1 MSIQCKHCDN
11 LFVTKSKRDNHTIE
25 EHISTVIIGET
36 NVSRTSSG
44 FPCPCCRKYL
54 KNAKTFR
61 AHLAKKQLPC
71 LFVYDSAPQSDP
83 RESLSLNV
91 EPDAL
96 TNAATTAETT
106 SSVNTSEESPLI
118 ESTASNVSTISTLLA
133 SSPTSSTLFS
143 SILDELSFSPSP
155 IEDRLLFNSIDVSA
169 QFYKFQLD
177 VQSRLR
183 EDAAFTIEE
192 HMQHILALSSV
203 LLLKPARTH
212 EDLHR
217 YIDLNTCEGLRR
229 HILSKQQTAY
239 QPFPASTRNR
249 LEEIM
254 GQMDLDGDQNNIC
267 TRLVA
272 SCRISAMIQDD
283 GLNST
288 NRILLIVRN
297 MVEKLPRHTVE
308 DGPKETELIT
318 RTSVSDEEKQATT
331 RPDASINI
339 INGAV
344 LSKRIGCGEV
354 KAQYQALNHRLV
366 GIDLMRITVLAKAA
380 SDKHKLKEIFAFTVV
395 GKYATFYMFT
405 RAQAYLYTMCEIAHI
420 QLPLTLDHVPL
431 FLSQLDKVV
440 KIISCFQYT
449 LNSGNHN
456 YANDPSTLTDNMLH
470 NVTDPKSSRKRKSI
484 TSHYNH

>member
-1 MSIQCKHCDN
+1 
-11 LFVTKSKRDNHTIE
+11 
-25 EHISTVIIGET
+25 
-36 NVSRTSSG
+36 
-44 FPCPCCRKYL
+44 
-54 KNAKTFR
+54 
-61 AHLAKKQLPC
+61 
-71 LFVYDSAPQSDP
+71 
-83 RESLSLNV
+83 
-91 EPDAL
+91 
-96 TNAATTAETT
+96 
-106 SSVNTSEESPLI
+106 
-118 ESTASNVSTISTLLA
+118 
-133 SSPTSSTLFS
+133 
-143 SILDELSFSPSP
+143 
-155 IEDRLLFNSIDVSA
+155 
-169 QFYKFQLD
+169 
-177 VQSRLR
+177 
-183 EDAAFTIEE
+183 
-192 HMQHILALSSV
+192 MQHILALSSV

-318 RTSVSDEEKQATT
+318 RYLEAILAPLFEDLDNNIIFRWTSVSDEEKQATT